1 MEATMIINEVFYKG
15 RLLIPTLTLDPQ
27 LHEIIGIQTD
37 VQRKQSLLNELKM
50 DKKLYIS
57 NSNAGEYERLTV
69 KELIKFLS
77 TISGSLYKIDFLIEK
92 FGLTDFQQTKIK
104 HIPASK
110 QIFIKQL
117 RVFFAQQS
125 TLILEEPYFFLDES
139 DRKIFSK
146 ILDELSETKKIV
158 IFASN
163 LEDAFISCHKIYRLD
178 EQGLKEL
185 DIADSEDEQET
196 LEEDL
201 RPFKLEKISTKRNE
215 KTILFDP
222 PEIDY
227 IESVEGTIYVHVGGE
242 NYACAMTLTELE
254 IKLKSYGFF
263 RCHRSYIVNLQKVR
277 EIITWTKN
285 SYSLRLNVGK
295 DSVVPLSRT
304 KLPELRGLL
313 NI

>member
-1 MEATMIINEVFYKG
+1 MIINEVFYKG

-50 DKKLYIS
+50 DKNLYIS
-57 NSNAGEYERLTV
+57 NSNTGEYERLTV

-77 TISGSLYKIDFLIEK
+77 TISGSLHKINFLIEK
-92 FGLTDFQQTKIK
+92 FGLTDIQQTKIK
-104 HIPASK
+104 HIPTSK

-201 RPFKLEKISTKRNE
+201 RPFKLEKISTKKNE